1 MTISTG
7 TVIVTAMD
15 TYRYQELARFITTL
29 VDRGTLIPG
38 ARAPSLREIS
48 RDRNVSMATALQA
61 YRLLED
67 RGVLQARA
75 QSGFYVAQRLPP
87 RQAPSTSRP
96 PARASEVSVSD
107 VIVKLLEHASDP
119 DLVPLG
125 CAVPSADLLCAG
137 RLDRLLA
144 RTAREKG
151 AAYNIYAPPQGDIRL
166 RRQIARRAL
175 RWGPAISPA
184 DLVVTVGCTEAL
196 VLALRAVARPGDTIV
211 IESPTYFGLLHA
223 LEALELKAFE
233 LPTDATEGVD
243 LNALQRVLATRR
255 IAACLFASSFNNPL
269 GCTMPEA
276 KKLAVLDLLARHD
289 VPLIEDDIYGEIY
302 FGSERPR
309 PFMALDPRGNTIYCS
324 SFSKTVAPGYRI
336 GWVVAGRHLPRVL
349 DAKAAF
355 TLCGSVLPQAAFAQ
369 FLDSGAYDQHL
380 RRIRRIFADNIE
392 RMTYA
397 IDKYFPSGTRISRPS
412 GGFVLWIEFPQAVK
426 TRELFKK
433 ALDQG
438 ICFAPGEVFSASG
451 RFANCL
457 RISCGHLWNARIER
471 GVARLGALAAEAL
484 AKSGK

>member
-1 MTISTG
+1 MTISTD
-7 TVIVTAMD
+7 TVIVTVME
-15 TYRYQELARFITTL
+15 TYRYQELARFITAL
-29 VDRGTLIPG
+29 VDGGTLIPG

-48 RDRNVSMATALQA
+48 RGRNVSIATALQA

-67 RGVLQARA
+67 RGILLARA
-75 QSGFYVAQRLPP
+75 QSGFYVAQRPPP

-96 PARASEVSVSD
+96 PARASEVSVSN

-144 RTAREKG
+144 RAAREKG
-151 AAYNIYAPPQGDIRL
+151 AAYNTYTSPQGDMRL

-196 VLALRAVARPGDTIV
+196 VLALRAVARPGDTIA
-211 IESPTYFGLLHA
+211 IESPTYFGLLNA

-269 GCTMPEA
+269 GCTMSEA

-289 VPLIEDDIYGEIY
+289 VPLIEDDIYGDIY
-302 FGSERPR
+302 FGSKRPR

-355 TLCGSVLPQAAFAQ
+355 TLCGSVLPQAAFAE
-369 FLDSGAYDQHL
+369 FLGSGAYDHHL

-392 RMTYA
+392 RMTHA
-397 IDKYFPSGTRISRPS
+397 IDKYFPSGTRVSRPS
-412 GGFVLWIEFPQAVK
+412 GGFVLWIEFPPAVK

-457 RISCGHLWNARIER
+457 RISCGHLWNAKIER